1 MPGDNDVQRVLGRL
15 QASDEASQR
24 QRAELFSQVGEIKE
38 TLGEIKVLVSP
49 LARHI
54 EDDNDRFQSHGKRLT
69 ELEAGHNKVRGAMW
83 AAGVMGGLGGFLA
96 SKLSAL
102 AGFIK

>member
-1 MPGDNDVQRVLGRL
+1 MAADNDVQRVLGRL
-15 QASDEASQR
+15 QASDETSQR
-24 QRAELFSQVGEIKE
+24 QRQELFAQIGEIKE
-38 TLGEIKVLVSP
+38 VIGEIKVLVSP
-49 LARHI
+49 LAKHM
-54 EDDNDRFQSHGKRLT
+54 DDDDERFSSHGKRLT

-96 SKLSAL
+96 SKLPAL

>member
-15 QASDEASQR
+15 QASDETSQR
-24 QRAELFSQVGEIKE
+24 QRAELFTQIGEIKGVI
-38 TLGEIKVLVSP
+38 GEIKVLVSP
-49 LARHI
+49 LAKHM
-54 EDDNDRFQSHGKRLT
+54 EDDDERFSSHGKRLT
-69 ELEAGHNKVRGAMW
+69 ELEASHNKARGAMW
-83 AAGVMGGLGGFLA
+83 AAGVVGGIGGFLA